1 MPQTYRS
8 KIEEQPMP
16 NRASFTTAVSL
27 GSAVMFAAMAGLTI
41 MGGVLAQSAVTGKK
55 WSEEMTATTL
65 NGVSIMLVSGGVMV
79 VLAIVCGLLGWRLAR
94 GRR

>member
-1 MPQTYRS
+1 
-8 KIEEQPMP
+8 
-16 NRASFTTAVSL
+16 
-27 GSAVMFAAMAGLTI
+27 
-41 MGGVLAQSAVTGKK
+41 VLAQSAVTGKK

-79 VLAIVCGLLGWRLAR
+79 VLAIVCGLLGWMLAR